1 MFEGKKILITGGTGS
16 LGSALTK
23 RLLQLG
29 VDTVR
34 IFSRNEN
41 KQVTMEAKFHD
52 DRLRFLIG
60 DVRDLSRLNKAL
72 EDIDV
77 VFHAAALKHVPVVE
91 YNPFEAIKTNVEGS
105 QNVIDACKKNQIS
118 RLIYTSSPS
127 VVFDGSDE
135 ENINESV
142 DYPEKYLTNYPRTK
156 ALAERMILKA
166 NQEKLATVAL
176 RPHLIWGPG
185 DPHLVPRILKRAKA
199 GRLRL
204 VGIRDN
210 LVDSTY
216 IDNAAEAHLLA
227 AENLS
232 TGSACAGKA
241 YFISNGEPIPMAELI
256 NRILA
261 AAQLPPVTKR
271 ISPATAYLAGMFF
284 ESIYKLLHIKKE
296 PLMTRFVARQ
306 LSSAHWFDISAAR
319 RDLGYQP
326 RISINEGMQ
335 LLAKALA

>member
-1 MFEGKKILITGGTGS
+1 MKALVTGGGGF
-16 LGSALTK
+16 LGSAIV
-23 RLLQLG
+23 RLLLGRDYNVRTFQRGDYPFLHELG
-29 VDTVR
+29 VDVHR
-34 IFSRNEN
+34 
-41 KQVTMEAKFHD
+41 
-52 DRLRFLIG
+52 G
-60 DVRDLSRLNKAL
+60 DLADSAAVLNAT
-72 EDIDV
+72 EDCDV
-77 VFHAAALKHVPVVE
+77 VFHVAAKAGVWGDYDE
-91 YNPFEAIKTNVEGS
+91 FYRSNVIGT
-105 QNVIDACKKNQIS
+105 QNVIDACEKTQIS

-127 VVFDGSDE
+127 VIFDGSDE

-156 ALAERMILKA
+156 ALAEQMVLKA

-185 DPHLVPRILKRAKA
+185 DPHLVPRILDRARA

-204 VGIRDN
+204 VGTRDN

-232 TGSACAGKA
+232 TGSTCAGKV

-271 ISPATAYLAGMFF
+271 ISPATAYLAGVLF
-284 ESIYKLLHIKKE
+284 EGIYKLLRITDE

-319 RDLGYQP
+319 RDLAYQP